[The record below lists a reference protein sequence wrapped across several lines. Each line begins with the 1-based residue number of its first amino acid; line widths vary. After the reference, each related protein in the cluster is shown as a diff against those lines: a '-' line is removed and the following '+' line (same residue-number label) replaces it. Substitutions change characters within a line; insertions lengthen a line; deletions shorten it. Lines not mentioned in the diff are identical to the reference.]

1 MTARAPLFP
10 GLTSAYLKS
19 MGELMICASRLQR
32 ALDSDDPLPEAWRD
46 RGDELVSESLRL
58 ADAVA
63 AARAERV
70 VTVALPDGTAVVA
83 DLDYVVGLVR
93 KMHRHYA
100 VSMMHAAIGDG
111 QQAVS

>member
-1 MTARAPLFP
+1 MTARTPLFP
-10 GLTSAYLKS
+10 GLSSTYLKS

-32 ALDSDDPLPEAWRD
+32 ALDSEEPLPETWRE
-46 RGDELVSESLRL
+46 RADELVGESLRL

-63 AARAERV
+63 ASHADRV
-70 VTVALPDGTAVVA
+70 VTVALSDGTAIVA
-83 DLDYVVGLVR
+83 DLDYVTGLVR

-100 VSMMHAAIGDG
+100 VSMMHAAMGDG